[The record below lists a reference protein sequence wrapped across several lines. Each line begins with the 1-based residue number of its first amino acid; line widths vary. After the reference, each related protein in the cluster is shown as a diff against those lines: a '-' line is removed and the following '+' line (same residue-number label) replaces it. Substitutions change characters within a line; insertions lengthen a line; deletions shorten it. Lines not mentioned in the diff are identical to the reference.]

1 MRIHSL
7 RIVQIFTFVVN
18 LFSRHLSHWINGIVQ
33 IHEQSRFHELQEPI
47 PDMYPLNCYRAGR
60 RAEMKYLH
68 TMVRVTDLDESLS
81 FYCDKLGL
89 VELRRKDVPAG
100 RFTLVFLAAP
110 GDESAQVEL
119 TWNWDPEEYSG
130 GRNFG
135 HLAYAVDDI
144 YALCQSLMDAGVT
157 INRPPRDGHMAF
169 VRSPDGISIE
179 LLQTGDALAVAE
191 PWASM
196 ENQGS
201 W

>member
-1 MRIHSL
+1 MR
-7 RIVQIFTFVVN
+7 F
-18 LFSRHLSHWINGIVQ
+18 
-33 IHEQSRFHELQEPI
+33 
-47 PDMYPLNCYRAGR
+47 
-60 RAEMKYLH
+60 LH
-68 TMVRVTDLDESLS
+68 TMVRARDLTETLD

-89 VELRRKDVPAG
+89 VETSRYESEAG

-110 GDESAQVEL
+110 GDMESAKAGQSPLVEI
-119 TWNWDPEEYSG
+119 TWNWDSEDYDG

-135 HLAYAVDDI
+135 HLAYRVENI
-144 YALCQSLMDAGVT
+144 YSLCQHLMDSGVV

-179 LLQTGDALAVAE
+179 LLQEGDSLPPQE

-196 ENQGS
+196 PNTGS